1 MGIYPEN
8 AGLNAIFWMPTMIE
22 DPKGTDPHE
31 NVLKF
36 AAEVRKSVRRL
47 KDSEFV
53 KDMASGLAKKLDEVS
68 WQKKG
73 QDLLT
78 ALEGDMMVNNLWK

>member
-1 MGIYPEN
+1 MGIYPQN
-8 AGLNAIFWMPTMIE
+8 AGVNAIFWIPTRIE
-22 DPKGTDPHE
+22 DPKDTNPQE
-31 NVLKF
+31 NVVKF
-36 AAEVRKSVRRL
+36 ATEVRKSVRRL

-53 KDMASGLAKKLDEVS
+53 KDMAAGLAKRLDEVS
-68 WQKKG
+68 WQRKG